1 MVTWLQL
8 KAGIWGFSLCAF
20 KFLSIYMS
28 YKVESHHSMNVQ
40 WNLIF
45 NSHINTHIRIIS
57 GMYSIYILRIKGWY
71 IGKCFSHTLNILV
84 TIKSSYE
91 VSLTCLWLY
100 NFMHVYMDKHIQTT
114 EKIQA
119 QVLELFSVVYTLIVT
134 VVPLFSNAYMCRS
147 QTSMQTQ

>member
-20 KFLSIYMS
+20 KSLSIYMS
-28 YKVESHHSMNVQ
+28 YKVESHHSMNVR

-71 IGKCFSHTLNILV
+71 IGKYFSHTLNMHV

-91 VSLTCLWLY
+91 VSLTCLWSY
-100 NFMHVYMDKHIQTT
+100 NFMHVYMDKHTNHCENSSTSAGTFFCSLYSNCNLCSFVFQC
-114 EKIQA
+114 
-119 QVLELFSVVYTLIVT
+119 VYV
-134 VVPLFSNAYMCRS
+134 
-147 QTSMQTQ
+147 